1 MTESRVVE
9 DQGVRVDRLGSPW
22 RMVGGEKGW
31 AGGLGRTV
39 EDAHLVPA
47 QRLDDRLELRHG
59 HVVLNTPQRSTPLR
73 AFDSS
78 IDSMA
83 RMAEAYSAGVDK
95 EAAMGPARLVLDVDG
110 HSVDVVVARVVG
122 DVAQL
127 RERPA
132 QATDSDEVV
141 G

>member
-1 MTESRVVE
+1 
-9 DQGVRVDRLGSPW
+9 
-22 RMVGGEKGW
+22 
-31 AGGLGRTV
+31 
-39 EDAHLVPA
+39 
-47 QRLDDRLELRHG
+47 
-59 HVVLNTPQRSTPLR
+59 
-73 AFDSS
+73 
-78 IDSMA
+78 
-83 RMAEAYSAGVDK
+83 MAEAYSAGVDK

-110 HSVDVVVARVVG
+110 HSVDVVVARVAG

>member
-1 MTESRVVE
+1 
-9 DQGVRVDRLGSPW
+9 
-22 RMVGGEKGW
+22 
-31 AGGLGRTV
+31 
-39 EDAHLVPA
+39 
-47 QRLDDRLELRHG
+47 
-59 HVVLNTPQRSTPLR
+59 
-73 AFDSS
+73 
-78 IDSMA
+78 MA
-83 RMAEAYSAGVDK
+83 RWLCCTGEASSAGVDK

-110 HSVDVVVARVVG
+110 HGVDVVVARVAG